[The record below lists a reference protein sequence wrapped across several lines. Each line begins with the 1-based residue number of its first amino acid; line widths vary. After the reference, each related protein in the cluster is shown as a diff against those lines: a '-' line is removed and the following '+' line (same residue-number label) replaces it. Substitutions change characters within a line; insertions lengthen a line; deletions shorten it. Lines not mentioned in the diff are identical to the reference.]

1 MAKIVNPNQPF
12 SPAQMAQLME
22 AFMDVNVIPASV
34 KFPLAAEGGIAETAF
49 ASAMGYPEDMTHWYP
64 TGLATGAAAIM
75 AVLHGRFGSRFPEI
89 LVFGQPPD
97 FPFLGTVELDAVRH
111 EARETRYQWVSWDF
125 IPNSGRINVLNFS
138 HPISDAQKVE
148 IETLFGYEDLG
159 GEFGKL
165 HDAVRFVEG
174 LSRQYKYQTAEDLVA
189 AVREQVDAA
198 ELSPDDW
205 QLRKVVVNLPAHS
218 GGAMIALAEMHGR
231 MGYFPTVLRIE
242 RAEDGFHF
250 TEAIDL
256 EQLRLRALKSG
267 QADQVLV
274 SRKDLEALL
283 SQVAISGGELIATES
298 FRNLAK
304 AIGFE
309 F

>member
-1 MAKIVNPNQPF
+1 MAKIINPNQPF
-12 SPAQMAQLME
+12 SAAQMVQLME
-22 AFMDVNVIPASV
+22 RFMDVNVIPASV

-49 ASAMGYPEDMTHWYP
+49 TSAMGYPEDMTHWYP

-89 LVFGQPPD
+89 LVFGQPPE
-97 FPFLGTVELDAVRH
+97 FPFLGTVKLDAVRH
-111 EARETRYQWVSWDF
+111 KARESRYQWVSRDI
-125 IPNSGRINVLNFS
+125 IPDSGRINVLNFS
-138 HPISDAQKVE
+138 HPISDEQKVE
-148 IETLFGYEDLG
+148 VETLFGYEDLG

-165 HDAVRFVEG
+165 DAVHFVEG
-174 LSRQYKYQTAEDLVA
+174 LSRQYKYATAEDLVA
-189 AVREQVDAA
+189 AVREQVDAV
-198 ELSPDDW
+198 ELSPYDW

-256 EQLRLRALKSG
+256 EKLRLRALKSG

-274 SRKDLEALL
+274 ARADIKAILDFVSYGMAKYPDEGVLERLEAVV
-283 SQVAISGGELIATES
+283 S
-298 FRNLAK
+298 
-304 AIGFE
+304 
-309 F
+309 